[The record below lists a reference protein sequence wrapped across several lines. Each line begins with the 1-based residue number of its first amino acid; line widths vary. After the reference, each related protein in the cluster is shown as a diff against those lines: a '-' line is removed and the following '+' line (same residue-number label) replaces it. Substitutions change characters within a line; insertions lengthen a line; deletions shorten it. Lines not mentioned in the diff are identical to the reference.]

1 MGVGT
6 IYNPFLIL
14 IRLIKYLYIIFFLI
28 VSFSNVVS
36 ASENNNQLK
45 IGLLVPFSGELKD
58 VGKSIMLSLH
68 LALREIDNKDITV
81 VPRDSGTN
89 DKKKLN
95 LAITELKNQ
104 GVKIVIGPI
113 ERSSH
118 EELKRHQSMIFISP
132 SNISSEVESNII
144 SFGINLESQLKSIT
158 NFLDK
163 NKKTKT
169 VIMFPDDEYAQ
180 YIEDKLLEMNIK
192 SFKIFKYNTDPKL
205 ITSDIE
211 KLTNY
216 SQRKRNLENRKKVL
230 EDKEDEESIKELE
243 ILEQKYTLGKVN
255 YDSFIIIDFGN
266 SLKSV
271 LTSLIFVDVNQNEV
285 LFLTA
290 NQWFDRSIFLENSVK
305 KIFYPSINFKSY
317 KKYKNNYLKT
327 FGVEPFEISILTYD
341 ALGLIYYIWEK
352 NKKINTVRDFLIK
365 NKIKGKLGRFNFENS
380 KLYHDLEIYRAEDN
394 KFSKM

>member
-1 MGVGT
+1 
-6 IYNPFLIL
+6 
-14 IRLIKYLYIIFFLI
+14 
-28 VSFSNVVS
+28 
-36 ASENNNQLK
+36 
-45 IGLLVPFSGELKD
+45 
-58 VGKSIMLSLH
+58 MLSLH

-180 YIEDKLLEMNIK
+180 YIENKLLEMNIK

>member
-1 MGVGT
+1 M
-6 IYNPFLIL
+6 
-14 IRLIKYLYIIFFLI
+14 
-28 VSFSNVVS
+28 
-36 ASENNNQLK
+36 
-45 IGLLVPFSGELKD
+45 
-58 VGKSIMLSLH
+58 
-68 LALREIDNKDITV
+68 
-81 VPRDSGTN
+81 
-89 DKKKLN
+89 
-95 LAITELKNQ
+95 
-104 GVKIVIGPI
+104 
-113 ERSSH
+113 
-118 EELKRHQSMIFISP
+118 
-132 SNISSEVESNII
+132 
-144 SFGINLESQLKSIT
+144 
-158 NFLDK
+158 
-163 NKKTKT
+163 
-169 VIMFPDDEYAQ
+169 
-180 YIEDKLLEMNIK
+180 
-192 SFKIFKYNTDPKL
+192 
-205 ITSDIE
+205 
-211 KLTNY
+211 
-216 SQRKRNLENRKKVL
+216 
-230 EDKEDEESIKELE
+230 
-243 ILEQKYTLGKVN
+243 N

>member
-1 MGVGT
+1 MIECLVSSHKMISEFFSTFRARNVISSRLPMGVGT

-180 YIEDKLLEMNIK
+180 YIENKLLEMNIK
-192 SFKIFKYNTDPKL
+192 SFKIFKYN
-205 ITSDIE
+205 
-211 KLTNY
+211 
-216 SQRKRNLENRKKVL
+216 
-230 EDKEDEESIKELE
+230 
-243 ILEQKYTLGKVN
+243 
-255 YDSFIIIDFGN
+255 
-266 SLKSV
+266 
-271 LTSLIFVDVNQNEV
+271 
-285 LFLTA
+285 
-290 NQWFDRSIFLENSVK
+290 
-305 KIFYPSINFKSY
+305 
-317 KKYKNNYLKT
+317 
-327 FGVEPFEISILTYD
+327 
-341 ALGLIYYIWEK
+341 
-352 NKKINTVRDFLIK
+352 
-365 NKIKGKLGRFNFENS
+365 
-380 KLYHDLEIYRAEDN
+380 
-394 KFSKM
+394 

>member
-1 MGVGT
+1 
-6 IYNPFLIL
+6 
-14 IRLIKYLYIIFFLI
+14 
-28 VSFSNVVS
+28 
-36 ASENNNQLK
+36 
-45 IGLLVPFSGELKD
+45 
-58 VGKSIMLSLH
+58 
-68 LALREIDNKDITV
+68 
-81 VPRDSGTN
+81 
-89 DKKKLN
+89 
-95 LAITELKNQ
+95 
-104 GVKIVIGPI
+104 
-113 ERSSH
+113 
-118 EELKRHQSMIFISP
+118 
-132 SNISSEVESNII
+132 
-144 SFGINLESQLKSIT
+144 
-158 NFLDK
+158 
-163 NKKTKT
+163 
-169 VIMFPDDEYAQ
+169 MFPDDEYAQ
-180 YIEDKLLEMNIK
+180 YIENKLLEMNIK

-352 NKKINTVRDFLIK
+352 K
-365 NKIKGKLGRFNFENS
+365 
-380 KLYHDLEIYRAEDN
+380 
-394 KFSKM
+394 

>member
-1 MGVGT
+1 
-6 IYNPFLIL
+6 
-14 IRLIKYLYIIFFLI
+14 
-28 VSFSNVVS
+28 
-36 ASENNNQLK
+36 
-45 IGLLVPFSGELKD
+45 
-58 VGKSIMLSLH
+58 
-68 LALREIDNKDITV
+68 
-81 VPRDSGTN
+81 
-89 DKKKLN
+89 
-95 LAITELKNQ
+95 
-104 GVKIVIGPI
+104 
-113 ERSSH
+113 
-118 EELKRHQSMIFISP
+118 
-132 SNISSEVESNII
+132 
-144 SFGINLESQLKSIT
+144 
-158 NFLDK
+158 
-163 NKKTKT
+163 
-169 VIMFPDDEYAQ
+169 MFPDNEYSQ
-180 YIEDKLLEMNIK
+180 YIENKLLEMNIK